1 MKDYEEVKDT
11 KDITEETEHKDD
23 YEDVCYLCRR
33 PESKAGKLIRLPME
47 GICICP
53 DCMQRSFTM
62 MGNTNI
68 NYEDLMKNMNLQD
81 MFPGNIQVY
90 SEKSAAEKEEA
101 KGKK

>member
-53 DCMQRSFTM
+53 DCMQRSFRIM
-62 MGNTNI
+62 RKKLCPLPCIIII
-68 NYEDLMKNMNLQD
+68 NGWQ
-81 MFPGNIQVY
+81 PIQWMRL
-90 SEKSAAEKEEA
+90 KSRNPTCL
-101 KGKK
+101 